1 MGSENIIFLQKLK
14 SKTVVVMGMGKT
26 GIALSNFLIGKCKEL
41 IVTDSH
47 NVNSLDSYISSNVRT
62 EFGGHKKETFQK
74 CDLLIVSPGVPEDN
88 FFVQIAFASGVEV
101 VSEIE
106 FAWRLSNIPLVSITG
121 TNGKTTTLTMLS
133 EILANSD
140 FRISVGGNIGRP
152 LIDVVQ
158 NETND
163 LDFILCE
170 VSSFQLELSSSL
182 RPYLAMITNVTEDH
196 IGRHKSI
203 EDYLSVKTKL
213 LCNQKKNDVKI
224 INSDDPITKHLE
236 FEGEQETLTFSR
248 KGEVEKGSF
257 VKNDKIYII
266 SDDTIQ
272 EVCDISEIYLPGLHN
287 LENLLGACAAGSF
300 LGADIVSMKR
310 TAINF
315 KGLPHRMEVISKK
328 NDITWIND
336 SKATNVGSTKM
347 SLLSLR
353 GNVILI
359 AGGFDK
365 NSNLEYILPAV
376 KSKVIKIFLIG
387 DSAKRFYEFF
397 QSEVE
402 TEIIFNLED
411 AVSIISKRAIS
422 GQTVLFSPACS
433 SFDQFDDYIQRGNAF
448 RELVNERY
456 EN

>member
-1 MGSENIIFLQKLK
+1 MGLDNINFLQKLK

-26 GIALSNFLIGKCKEL
+26 GIALSNFLIGKCREL

-47 NVNSLDSYISSNVRT
+47 NVNDLNSNILSNVRT

-88 FFVQIAFASGVEV
+88 YFVQIAFASGVEV

-133 EILANSD
+133 EILENSG

-152 LIDVVQ
+152 LIDVVE
-158 NETND
+158 NETDD
-163 LDFILCE
+163 LDFILSE
-170 VSSFQLELSSSL
+170 ISSFQLELSSSL

-203 EDYLSVKTKL
+203 EDYLSVKAKL
-213 LCNQKKNDVKI
+213 LCNQKKDDVKI
-224 INSDDPITKHLE
+224 INFDDPITRHLE
-236 FEGEQETLTFSR
+236 FEGEQRTLTFSR
-248 KGEVEKGSF
+248 KEAVKNGAF
-257 VKNDKIYII
+257 VKNDKVYII
-266 SDDTIQ
+266 ADDDIQ
-272 EVCDISEIYLPGLHN
+272 EVCDIAEIYLPGLHN
-287 LENLLGACAAGSF
+287 LENFLGACAAGSF
-300 LGADIVSMKR
+300 LGADIIAMKR
-310 TAINF
+310 TAINY
-315 KGLPHRMEVISKK
+315 KGLPHRMEIVSKK
-328 NDITWIND
+328 DGITWIND

-347 SLLSLR
+347 SILSLQDD
-353 GNVILI
+353 VILI

-365 NSNLEYILPAV
+365 NSDLEYILPAI

-397 QSEVE
+397 QNEVE
-402 TEIIFNLED
+402 TEIVFNLED
-411 AVSIISKRAIS
+411 AVSAISKRVIS

-433 SFDQFDDYIQRGNAF
+433 SFDQFDDYIQRGNTF

>member
-1 MGSENIIFLQKLK
+1 MDNNIKK
-14 SKTVVVMGMGKT
+14 SSLGYTVIVHIILIILFCVIGLTYITPPPQPKGISINFGYSNTGKT
-26 GIALSNFLIGKCKEL
+26 NP
-41 IVTDSH
+41 
-47 NVNSLDSYISSNVRT
+47 
-62 EFGGHKKETFQK
+62 Q
-74 CDLLIVSPGVPEDN
+74 PEKN
-88 FFVQIAFASGVEV
+88 
-101 VSEIE
+101 
-106 FAWRLSNIPLVSITG
+106 N
-121 TNGKTTTLTMLS
+121 
-133 EILANSD
+133 
-140 FRISVGGNIGRP
+140 
-152 LIDVVQ
+152 
-158 NETND
+158 
-163 LDFILCE
+163 
-170 VSSFQLELSSSL
+170 
-182 RPYLAMITNVTEDH
+182 
-196 IGRHKSI
+196 
-203 EDYLSVKTKL
+203 KTK
-213 LCNQKKNDVKI
+213 NIQKVQPIKKKNDVKI

-248 KGEVEKGSF
+248 KGKVKKGSF

-353 GNVILI
+353 ENVILI
-359 AGGFDK
+359 AGGFEK
-365 NSNLEYILPAV
+365 NSNLDYILPAV

-402 TEIIFNLED
+402 TEIVFNLED
-411 AVSIISKRAIS
+411 
-422 GQTVLFSPACS
+422 
-433 SFDQFDDYIQRGNAF
+433 D
-448 RELVNERY
+448 
-456 EN
+456 